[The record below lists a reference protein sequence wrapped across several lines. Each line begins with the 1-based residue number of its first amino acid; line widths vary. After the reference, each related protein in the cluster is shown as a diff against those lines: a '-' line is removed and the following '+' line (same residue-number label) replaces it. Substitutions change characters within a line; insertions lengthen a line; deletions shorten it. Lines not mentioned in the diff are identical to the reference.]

1 MAGTRARVDT
11 TLDAD
16 GAKRIEILIK
26 RRGVRVRVSVYTW
39 RAIYVEEGDKIYD
52 QRVLQ
57 TRSKRRA
64 MFVHLN
70 RIKSTAT
77 ATAII
82 YIGVCVFFFIN

>member
-26 RRGVRVRVSVYTW
+26 RRGVRVSVYTW

-70 RIKSTAT
+70 RIKSNGNSNSN
-77 ATAII
+77 IPI
-82 YIGVCVFFFIN
+82 VDKC